1 MSFIATDYINHTAV
15 QQFTV
20 VSSAAAE
27 ARPHLSFMAWLK
39 EYRTFSIGLP
49 RQVGK
54 TTALLAVSNEST
66 AIIFPTPLML
76 AYVKRS
82 RLSVSV
88 GLYDPGSFV
97 EYASS
102 YHTSS
107 NSPKLTQIFMDEFD
121 YIPTHQA
128 EQVMNAIEML
138 QHRGGLADD
147 VFILKV
153 GTPPFC

>member
-20 VSSAAAE
+20 ISTVAAE
-27 ARPHLSFMAWLK
+27 ARLHLSFMSWLK

-54 TTALLAVSNEST
+54 TTALISVSTEST
-66 AIIFPTPLML
+66 AIIFPTRLML
-76 AYVKRS
+76 DYVKR
-82 RLSVSV
+82 RRPAVPV
-88 GLYDPGSFV
+88 GLYDPSSFV
-97 EYASS
+97 ECASS
-102 YHTSS
+102 YRTSS

-121 YIPTHQA
+121 YIPPHRAQ
-128 EQVMNAIEML
+128 QVMDAIELL
-138 QHRGGLADD
+138 QHRGGLSDD
-147 VFILKV
+147 VFILEV